1 MNMGIFEF
9 VLGIVLI
16 ATIGGIIKARYGIR
30 TDQWGNE
37 TQADADPRTN
47 AENDRLRSEIGSLK
61 ERIQVLERVITD
73 SESSSTR
80 LDREIEQLR
89 DKNHV

>member
-1 MNMGIFEF
+1 MNMGVFEF
-9 VLGIVLI
+9 VLGIILI
-16 ATIGGIIKARYGIR
+16 GTIGGVLKARYGVHK
-30 TDQWGNE
+30 DKDGNE
-37 TQADADPRTN
+37 IHVDPRAN
-47 AENDRLRSEIGSLK
+47 AENVRLRSEIGSLK

>member
-1 MNMGIFEF
+1 MGYLEF
-9 VLGIVLI
+9 ILGIVLI
-16 ATIGGIIKARYGIR
+16 ATIGGVLKARYGVR
-30 TDQWGNE
+30 KDQWGNE
-37 TQADADPRTN
+37 TLVSDDPRTR
-47 AENDRLRSEIGSLK
+47 AENDQLRAEIGSLK

-89 DKNHV
+89 DKTHV

>member
-1 MNMGIFEF
+1 MNMGVFEF
-9 VLGIVLI
+9 VLGIILI
-16 ATIGGIIKARYGIR
+16 VTVGSIVKARYGVH
-30 TDQWGNE
+30 TDKDGNE
-37 TQADADPRTN
+37 YHRDSNAG

-89 DKNHV
+89 DKNNV

>member
-16 ATIGGIIKARYGIR
+16 ATIGSIIKARYGIR

-37 TQADADPRTN
+37 SHAEVDPRTS

-73 SESSSTR
+73 SESSSRR

>member
-1 MNMGIFEF
+1 MNMGVFEF
-9 VLGIVLI
+9 VLAIILI
-16 ATIGGIIKARYGIR
+16 GTIGSIIKARYGISK
-30 TDQWGNE
+30 DQWGNE
-37 TQADADPRTN
+37 TYNGPDAG
-47 AENDRLRSEIGSLK
+47 AENARLRSEIGSLK

>member
-1 MNMGIFEF
+1 MNMGVFEF
-9 VLGIVLI
+9 VLGIILI
-16 ATIGGIIKARYGIR
+16 GTIGGVLKARYGVR
-30 TDQWGNE
+30 KDQWDNE
-37 TQADADPRTN
+37 TYADPRAN
-47 AENDRLRSEIGSLK
+47 VENDRLRAEIGSLK

-80 LDREIEQLR
+80 LDREIERLR

>member
-1 MNMGIFEF
+1 MNIGVFEF
-9 VLGIVLI
+9 VLGIILI
-16 ATIGGIIKARYGIR
+16 VTVGSILKGRYGIR
-30 TDQWGNE
+30 TDRDGNE
-37 TQADADPRTN
+37 FRADAAADVEN
-47 AENDRLRSEIGSLK
+47 ARLRSEIGSLK

-80 LDREIEQLR
+80 LDREIERLR

>member
-1 MNMGIFEF
+1 MYMGIFEF
-9 VLGIVLI
+9 VLGIILIVSIAGVL
-16 ATIGGIIKARYGIR
+16 KARSGVR
-30 TDQWGNE
+30 KDMWGNE
-37 TQADADPRTN
+37 AQGDDGRAS

-73 SESSSTR
+73 DEGSSRR